1 MKITIKTLFFIYA
14 FGAIGV
20 MNIIIYIYNIT
31 VNCITIDG
39 ITYGRSTAKK
49 IAIKSCLLFDVLAIV
64 FAVWLYWWLWNE
76 MGYFTSTLR

>member
-20 MNIIIYIYNIT
+20 INIIIYIYNIT

-39 ITYGRSTAKK
+39 ITYGRITAKK
-49 IAIKSCLLFDVLAIV
+49 ISIKSCLFFDVLAIV
-64 FAVWLYWWLWNE
+64 FVVWLYWWLWHE
-76 MGYFTSTLR
+76 MGYLTSTLR

>member
-64 FAVWLYWWLWNE
+64 FAVWLYWWLWH
-76 MGYFTSTLR
+76 GILYFPA

>member
-1 MKITIKTLFFIYA
+1 MKITIKTLFFIYS

-31 VNCITIDG
+31 VNCITIDC

-49 IAIKSCLLFDVLAIV
+49 IAIKSCLFFDVLAIV
-64 FAVWLYWWLWNE
+64 FVAWLYWWLWN
-76 MGYFTSTLR
+76 GVVAYFPA